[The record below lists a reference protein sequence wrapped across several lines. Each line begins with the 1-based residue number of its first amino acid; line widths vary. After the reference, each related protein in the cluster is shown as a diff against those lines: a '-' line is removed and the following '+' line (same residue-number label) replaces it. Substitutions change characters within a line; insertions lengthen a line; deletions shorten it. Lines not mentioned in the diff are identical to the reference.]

1 MMTARFPGENQMTVK
16 QKQKTEFE
24 QLLARL
30 QKAAERPTALGCGPG
45 VNNIGDL
52 REVCKLLTDACL
64 ILEV

>member
-1 MMTARFPGENQMTVK
+1 MTVK